1 MPSTAIFERIAKV
14 PPATFIFKYEINGI
28 GRRAGM
34 GNDGVCDASALAT
47 STRERQRMLAQ
58 VDAVVSC

>member
-1 MPSTAIFERIAKV
+1 
-14 PPATFIFKYEINGI
+14 
-28 GRRAGM
+28 M